1 MVSNAVA
8 FRLILV
14 SSCVTLLECLN
25 NLIFWTGISIATAI
39 KTVTSTPAK
48 MLGLDKE
55 KGNLNPRADADFVI
69 LIESR
74 DSHGRGLLL
83 LDEVWKFG
91 TQVYSHEHDSSE
103 RTQPKL

>member
-1 MVSNAVA
+1 M
-8 FRLILV
+8 LMLV

-25 NLIFWTGISIATAI
+25 NLFCWTEIPIATAI

-48 MLGLDKE
+48 MLGLERE
-55 KGNLNPRADADFVI
+55 KGNLKPGADADFVV

-74 DSHGRGLLL
+74 DSHGQGSLL

-91 TQVYSHEHDSSE
+91 VQVYSHEIDTSE
-103 RTQPKL
+103 VTRSKL